1 MRKGWLSLS
10 LSLLRPLFRGIYD
23 AMHLRERLMP
33 PTAPPYLAFLSI
45 LVPLGYAVYLKEKEE
60 KDCVLDR
67 RRRVASTFQRPL
79 QPARAIHPRRM
90 AAALAHATAACLY
103 VAVVLTACGVQ
114 GRSDEGIASGAGWD
128 AGMLSLSHMT
138 ASAQPEVKSCGDG
151 AWTPLGLTVSPYPMV
166 KVSIQHATRN
176 RRDQDDK
183 ERGWNPSSTR
193 VCFSDLILFF
203 AEQHAPC
210 LRARR

>member
-1 MRKGWLSLS
+1 M
-10 LSLLRPLFRGIYD
+10 
-23 AMHLRERLMP
+23 
-33 PTAPPYLAFLSI
+33 
-45 LVPLGYAVYLKEKEE
+45 
-60 KDCVLDR
+60 
-67 RRRVASTFQRPL
+67 
-79 QPARAIHPRRM
+79 HPRRM

-114 GRSDEGIASGAGWD
+114 GRSDEGVASGAGWD
-128 AGMLSLSHMT
+128 AGGMLSLSHMT

-166 KVSIQHATRN
+166 KVSLQHATRN

-203 AEQHAPC
+203 AEQHALC